1 VKTLEINQHLLN
13 AYLEGVVA
21 KHLEVCAYCVLTNSP
36 GMVTNALVV

>member
-21 KHLEVCAYCVLTNSP
+21 KHLEVCASLLRPDELAWN
-36 GMVTNALVV
+36 GD